1 MSKNNVEQML
11 AIAKNNGILV
21 DSTTVKVN
29 ESGLDFLAIF
39 ASTIDGVPWVLRQPR
54 RDDVVETAR
63 YEKKVLDLVAKHL
76 HVEVPDWQVHTS
88 EFIAYPILGGTPIA
102 TINMETKNYEWYLNP
117 ESLPELCIQTWAEA
131 LVELHAIHHDLAR
144 DAGIRVKQPSEAR
157 ASLREKMNEVKHV
170 FGVSGA
176 LWDRW
181 QKWLADDT
189 FWPAHSALV
198 HGDLHPGHILVAENG
213 KVTGLLDWTEAEV
226 ADPAVDFTVVYLL
239 FGDTGLADFI
249 QRYEKA
255 GGRVWPRMHEHIVEM
270 TAAYP
275 VTLATFALK
284 SGLEEFKIMARQAL
298 GVDENGI
305 EIIS

>member
-1 MSKNNVEQML
+1 MSKNNVEQIL
-11 AIAKNNGILV
+11 SIAKNNGILV
-21 DSTTVKVN
+21 DPTTVKVN

-39 ASTIDGVPWVLRQPR
+39 ACTIDGVPYVLRQPR

-76 HVEVPDWQVHTS
+76 RVEVPDWQVHTS
-88 EFIAYPILGGTPIA
+88 EFIAYPILAGTPMA
-102 TINMETKNYEWYLNP
+102 TINMETKNYDWYLNP

-131 LVELHAIHHDLAR
+131 LVELHGIHHDLAR
-144 DAGIRVKQPSEAR
+144 DADIRVKQPHEVLE
-157 ASLREKMNEVKHV
+157 SLREKMNEVKRV
-170 FGVSGA
+170 FGVSQV

-189 FWPAHSALV
+189 FWPTHSALV

-226 ADPAVDFTVVYLL
+226 ADPSIDFTVFYML

-249 QRYEKA
+249 ERYEKA
-255 GGRVWPRMHEHIVEM
+255 GGRVWPRMHEHIAEM
-270 TAAYP
+270 TSAYP
-275 VTLATFALK
+275 VILAIFALK

-298 GVDENGI
+298 GVDEKGK
-305 EIIS
+305 EIS

>member
-1 MSKNNVEQML
+1 MSKNNVEQIL
-11 AIAKNNGILV
+11 SIAKNNGILV
-21 DSTTVKVN
+21 DPTTVKVN

-54 RDDVVETAR
+54 RDDVIETAR
-63 YEKKVLDLVAKHL
+63 YEKKVLDLVSSQL
-76 HVEVPDWQVHTS
+76 SVEVPHWQVHTS
-88 EFIAYPILGGTPIA
+88 EFIAYPILAGTPMA
-102 TINMETKNYEWYLNP
+102 TINMETKNYDWYLNP

-131 LVELHAIHHDLAR
+131 LVELHGIHDDLAR
-144 DAGIRVKQPSEAR
+144 DAGIRVKQPSEVR
-157 ASLREKMNEVKHV
+157 ESLREKMNEVKRV
-170 FGVSGA
+170 FGVSQM

-226 ADPAVDFTVVYLL
+226 ADPSIDFTVFYML

-249 QRYEKA
+249 NRYEKA
-255 GGRVWPRMHEHIVEM
+255 GGRVWPRMHEHIAEM
-270 TAAYP
+270 TSAYP
-275 VTLATFALK
+275 VILAIFALK

-298 GVDENGI
+298 GVDENGK
-305 EIIS
+305 EIS

>member
-21 DSTTVKVN
+21 DPTTVKVN

-39 ASTIDGVPWVLRQPR
+39 ASTIDRVAWVLRQPR
-54 RDDVVETAR
+54 RDDVVKTAR

-76 HVEVPDWQVHTS
+76 RVEVPDWQVHTS
-88 EFIAYPILGGTPIA
+88 EFIAYPILDGTPMA

-117 ESLPELCIQTWAEA
+117 ESLPELCIQTWAET
-131 LVELHAIHHDLAR
+131 LVELHGIHHDLAR

-213 KVTGLLDWTEAEV
+213 KVTGLLDWTESEV
-226 ADPAVDFTVVYLL
+226 ADPAIDFTVVYLL

-255 GGRVWPRMHEHIVEM
+255 AGRVWPRMHEHIVEM

-298 GVDENGI
+298 GVDKNGL
-305 EIIS
+305 EITS

>member
-1 MSKNNVEQML
+1 MSKNNVEHML
-11 AIAKNNGILV
+11 ALAKKNGILV
-21 DSTTVKVN
+21 DPTTVKVN

-54 RDDVVETAR
+54 RADVVETAR

-76 HVEVPDWQVHTS
+76 RIEVPDWQVHTS
-88 EFIAYPILGGTPIA
+88 EFIAYPILGGTPMA

-131 LVELHAIHHDLAR
+131 LVELHGIHHDLAR

-157 ASLREKMNEVKHV
+157 ASLREKMNEVKRV

-176 LWDRW
+176 PWDRW

-198 HGDLHPGHILVAENG
+198 HGDLHPGHILVSENG

-226 ADPAVDFTVVYLL
+226 ADPAIDFTVFYML
-239 FGDTGLADFI
+239 FGDSGLTDFI

-255 GGRVWPRMHEHIVEM
+255 GGNVWPRMHEHIAEM
-270 TAAYP
+270 TSVYP
-275 VTLATFALK
+275 VILATFALK

-298 GVDENGI
+298 GVDENGK
-305 EIIS
+305 EISS

>member
-21 DSTTVKVN
+21 DPTTVKVN

-39 ASTIDGVPWVLRQPR
+39 ASTIDDAPWVLRQPR

-76 HVEVPDWQVHTS
+76 RVEVPDWQVHTS
-88 EFIAYPILGGTPIA
+88 EFIAYPILSGTPMA

-131 LVELHAIHHDLAR
+131 LVELHSIHHDLAR

-157 ASLREKMNEVKHV
+157 ASLREKMNEVKRV

-189 FWPAHSALV
+189 FWPTHSVLV
-198 HGDLHPGHILVAENG
+198 HGDLHPGHILVDENG

-226 ADPAVDFTVVYLL
+226 ADPATDFTVFYML
-239 FGDTGLADFI
+239 FGDSGLADFI
-249 QRYEKA
+249 KRYEKA
-255 GGRVWPRMHEHIVEM
+255 GGRVWPRMHEHIAEM
-270 TAAYP
+270 TSVYP
-275 VTLATFALK
+275 VILATFALK

-298 GVDENGI
+298 GVDENGK
-305 EIIS
+305 EISY

>member
-1 MSKNNVEQML
+1 MSKINVEQML

-21 DSTTVKVN
+21 DPTTVKVN

-39 ASTIDGVPWVLRQPR
+39 ASTIDDVPWVLRQLR

-76 HVEVPDWQVHTS
+76 RVEVPDWQVHTS
-88 EFIAYPILGGTPIA
+88 EFIAYPILSGTPMA
-102 TINMETKNYEWYLNP
+102 TINMETKNYEWFLNP

-131 LVELHAIHHDLAR
+131 LVELHGIHHDLAR

-157 ASLREKMNEVKHV
+157 ASLREKMNEVKRV

-189 FWPAHSALV
+189 FWPAHSVLV
-198 HGDLHPGHILVAENG
+198 HGDLHPGHILVDENG

-226 ADPAVDFTVVYLL
+226 ADPATDFTVFYML
-239 FGDTGLADFI
+239 FGDSGLADFI
-249 QRYEKA
+249 KRYEKA
-255 GGRVWPRMHEHIVEM
+255 GGRVWPHMHEHIAEM
-270 TAAYP
+270 TSVYP
-275 VTLATFALK
+275 VILATFALK

-298 GVDENGI
+298 GVDENGK
-305 EIIS
+305 EISY

>member
-21 DSTTVKVN
+21 DPTTVKVN

-76 HVEVPDWQVHTS
+76 RVEVPDWQVYTS
-88 EFIAYPILGGTPIA
+88 EFIAYPILDGTPMA

-157 ASLREKMNEVKHV
+157 ATLREKMNEVKHI

-305 EIIS
+305 EINS

>member
-1 MSKNNVEQML
+1 MSKNNVEQIL
-11 AIAKNNGILV
+11 SIAKDNGILV
-21 DSTTVKVN
+21 DPTTVKVN

-54 RDDVVETAR
+54 RDDVIETAR
-63 YEKKVLDLVAKHL
+63 YEKKVLDLVSSQL
-76 HVEVPDWQVHTS
+76 SVEVPDWQVHTS
-88 EFIAYPILGGTPIA
+88 EFIAYPILAGTPMA
-102 TINMETKNYEWYLNP
+102 TINMETKNYDWYLNP

-131 LVELHAIHHDLAR
+131 LVELHGIHDDLAR
-144 DAGIRVKQPSEAR
+144 DAGIRVKQPSEVR
-157 ASLREKMNEVKHV
+157 ESLREKMNEVKRV
-170 FGVSGA
+170 FGVSQM

-226 ADPAVDFTVVYLL
+226 ADPSIDFTVFYML

-249 QRYEKA
+249 NRYEKA
-255 GGRVWPRMHEHIVEM
+255 GGRVWPRMHEHIAEM
-270 TAAYP
+270 TSAYP
-275 VTLATFALK
+275 IILAIFALK

-298 GVDENGI
+298 GVDENGK
-305 EIIS
+305 EIS

>member
-21 DSTTVKVN
+21 DPTTVKVN

-39 ASTIDGVPWVLRQPR
+39 ASTIDVVPWVLRQPR

-76 HVEVPDWQVHTS
+76 RVEVPDWQVHTS
-88 EFIAYPILGGTPIA
+88 EFIAYPILSGTPMA

-131 LVELHAIHHDLAR
+131 LVELHGIHHDLAR

-157 ASLREKMNEVKHV
+157 ASLREKMNEVKRV
-170 FGVSGA
+170 FGVSQA

-189 FWPAHSALV
+189 FWPAHSVLV
-198 HGDLHPGHILVAENG
+198 HGDLHPGHILVDENG

-226 ADPAVDFTVVYLL
+226 ADPATDFTVFYML
-239 FGDTGLADFI
+239 FGDSGLADFI
-249 QRYEKA
+249 KRYEKA
-255 GGRVWPRMHEHIVEM
+255 GGRVWPRMHEHIAEM
-270 TAAYP
+270 TSVYP
-275 VTLATFALK
+275 VILATFALK
-284 SGLEEFKIMARQAL
+284 SGLEEFKIMAQQAL
-298 GVDENGI
+298 GVDENGK
-305 EIIS
+305 EISY

>member
-21 DSTTVKVN
+21 DPTTVKVN

-76 HVEVPDWQVHTS
+76 SIEVPDWQIHTS
-88 EFIAYPILGGTPIA
+88 EFIAYPILSGIPMA

-131 LVELHAIHHDLAR
+131 LVELHGIHHDLAR
-144 DAGIRVKQPSEAR
+144 EAGIRVMQPNEAR
-157 ASLREKMNEVKHV
+157 ASLREKMNEVKRV

-181 QKWLADDT
+181 QKWFADDS
-189 FWPAHSALV
+189 FWPAHSVLV
-198 HGDLHPGHILVAENG
+198 HGDLHPGHILVDENG

-226 ADPAVDFTVVYLL
+226 ADPATDFTVFYLL
-239 FGDTGLADFI
+239 FGDSALADFI
-249 QRYEKA
+249 KRYEKA
-255 GGRVWPRMHEHIVEM
+255 GGRVWPHMHEHIAEM
-270 TAAYP
+270 TSVYP
-275 VTLATFALK
+275 VILATFALK

-298 GVDENGI
+298 GVDEDGK
-305 EIIS
+305 ELS